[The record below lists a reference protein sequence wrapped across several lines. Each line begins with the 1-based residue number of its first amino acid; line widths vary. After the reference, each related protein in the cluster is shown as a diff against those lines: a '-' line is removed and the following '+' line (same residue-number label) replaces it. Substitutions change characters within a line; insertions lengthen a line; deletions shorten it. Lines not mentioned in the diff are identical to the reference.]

1 MDTELVVQAR
11 HGDDAAFVR
20 ITEFT
25 YPRLLGIAY
34 RILRD
39 RALAEDVAQDALV
52 EAWRTLP
59 ALRDPSRFEAW
70 TYRILVRACHRE
82 GRRSRTQTLRSIDEP
97 SAPDEV
103 AGIHERDQLERAFR
117 RLTVDQRAVIVLH
130 HYQDLTLEQVAE
142 ALGIP
147 VGTAAS
153 RLSRAMSQLR
163 RIMRAPDQRPAT
175 TVHEAA
181 R

>member
-11 HGDDAAFVR
+11 HGDDAAFAR
-20 ITEFT
+20 ITELT

-39 RALAEDVAQDALV
+39 QALAEDAAQDTLV
-52 EAWRTLP
+52 EAWRMLP
-59 ALRDPSRFEAW
+59 ALRDPARFEAW

-82 GRRSRTQTLRSIDEP
+82 GRRSRPLKLVSIEEP
-97 SAPDEV
+97 SAPDDL

-130 HYQDLTLEQVAE
+130 HYQDLTLDQVAE

-163 RIMRAPDQRPAT
+163 LALHADHPHPRT
-175 TVHEAA
+175 TLQEVA